1 MKVSSNEQQTASTSV
16 RDFTNLDAWKL
27 ARELRSSVYEMTKTL
42 PSGEKY
48 VLANQLRRT
57 VISISANIAEG
68 YGRFSYRENV
78 QFCRQARGSAYEVR
92 DHLTTALDAGYLLEK
107 DWREL
112 DMKTQRVI
120 QVLNGYIRSTNALA
134 KQAM

>member
-1 MKVSSNEQQTASTSV
+1 MKLPTNGQQGSPASV
-16 RDFTNLDAWKL
+16 RDFTHLDAWKL

-48 VLANQLRRT
+48 VLTNQLRRA
-57 VISISANIAEG
+57 VISITANIAEG
-68 YGRFSYRENV
+68 HGRFSYRENV

-92 DHLTTALDAGYLLEK
+92 DHLTTAFDAGYLPEK
-107 DWREL
+107 GWQEL

-134 KQAM
+134 KRAM